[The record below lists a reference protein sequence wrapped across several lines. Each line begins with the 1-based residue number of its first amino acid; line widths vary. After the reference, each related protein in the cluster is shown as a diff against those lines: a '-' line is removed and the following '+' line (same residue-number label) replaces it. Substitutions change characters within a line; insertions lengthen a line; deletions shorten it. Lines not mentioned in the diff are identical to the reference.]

1 MSHPS
6 PFPFGLISY
15 TLTPHPHQ
23 NSSPLKHYQIKNRLF
38 CGQHGALIAPFA
50 PRHAAGGS
58 WDHELVEDVA
68 ANYLLQVQSLLETV
82 KQMDTALQR
91 RSKAR
96 AGTNAGAGAGAMTDS
111 EKIALQIALDVKA
124 FGAEINALQ
133 IAPSSVSS
141 FALLEAELEK
151 IKAQGDDE

>member
-1 MSHPS
+1 
-6 PFPFGLISY
+6 
-15 TLTPHPHQ
+15 
-23 NSSPLKHYQIKNRLF
+23 
-38 CGQHGALIAPFA
+38 
-50 PRHAAGGS
+50 
-58 WDHELVEDVA
+58 
-68 ANYLLQVQSLLETV
+68 
-82 KQMDTALQR
+82 MDTALQR